1 MHCEV
6 SASHSELSLSLRVG
20 TTASH
25 DVFLLENNFSQVAM
39 ITQSWVT
46 LSLNFI
52 ICSYLDLCC
61 TVISSEHISLW
72 LYIIQSYNFIAFIS
86 SSSYFNF
93 AWSYFSIL
101 LFFTIWTMMES
112 FTWWSL
118 TFGLWWSLSDYHE
131 PWILNLVRF
140 FFLISFV
147 HLLRWLYYQIKYFV
161 SLAWFVLRNPHYIT

>member
-61 TVISSEHISLW
+61 SVISSEHISLW

-93 AWSYFSIL
+93 AWSYFLIL
-101 LFFTIWTMMES
+101 LFFTI
-112 FTWWSL
+112 
-118 TFGLWWSLSDYHE
+118 GLWWSLLHDGVLHLDYDGVSQTIMSPE
-131 PWILNLVRF
+131 FWIWWGF
-140 FFLISFV
+140 FS
-147 HLLRWLYYQIKYFV
+147 
-161 SLAWFVLRNPHYIT
+161 